1 MKKTII
7 EYVELDKKIK
17 MIRLG
22 GISIY
27 FTDIK
32 FNDEDHYNLMS
43 NNEHIADI
51 LKRDYV
57 LKKVK
62 NL

>member
-1 MKKTII
+1 MKKKII

-17 MIRLG
+17 MIQVG

-27 FTDIK
+27 FTKIK
-32 FNDEDHYNLMS
+32 FDDDDHYNLFS
-43 NNEHIADI
+43 NDKHIADI
-51 LKRDYV
+51 LKRDFV

-62 NL
+62 NI